1 MEVACAYLKVLEE
14 RLYNTLVEVEQW
26 SVYIS
31 HICRV
36 RQKTEHPELEPEE
49 GESQE
54 AKWEKSRLRVNCRNG
69 YKQEIMD
76 DIMNRIQMK
85 GVNTEFMKQ
94 ENLYLF
100 LLDNL
105 LYNVRKGFAAH
116 GIPNELKAVNKI
128 IRGYAKLWQAEEKI
142 KVIKSKIN
150 HANIKKMARE
160 KAYKMLFLSR
170 DWNMETWIEIIFL
183 KFYKEI
189 ENKKQSLKGKIFD
202 DEPEN
207 ETESKDGR
215 KKGELD
221 NKSLNNRKKWLISEG
236 QKWFKE
242 IGNNYTWQLTEEAV
256 DALVEVEEE
265 EKRLDLMN
273 YVITVDKSKFSKVN
287 WMIRKGYDTR
297 EALEIE
303 AGLHGGQIIKK
314 MEEEKNIEIYPFLIC
329 LFWEKSN
336 ISFGEFFKLSL
347 LETTIQDNKI
357 KEAYYSQAF
366 GYNDILDPKKKGL
379 EKDFSMDFNKLMY
392 HIDMIARYG
401 NKYEQ
406 TNHFWYTP
414 MMNKTPDCI
423 CIELYNNEKI
433 VVVVEYSSF
442 IKEPIKF
449 ELPYTAVMWSMLM
462 LKEEH
467 RMKIVKEAGYETLRE
482 YIKYCAEMVVRKYC
496 ISFLGI
502 SYFKFQEIK
511 CFAKITITIK
521 PLIYKRPDGKFMLEC
536 ILCFRKNK
544 REGELSIDTVKR
556 FEQLWDKAED
566 MQASKEMIQEKLE
579 SFAIHACFNWNKE
592 AKVFSE
598 HAMSFSDFYEFI
610 YDKVTYTDESVY
622 ENQEKAGKYL

>member
-1 MEVACAYLKVLEE
+1 MYISDYEVITEGSCIDRRKYFEKKSNWIYVKADRDGKYRRCIIIDDLLIKNDSGWYKEKKLKGKPIDMEVACAYLKVLEE

-69 YKQEIMD
+69 YNKKIMD
-76 DIMNRIQMK
+76 DIVKRIQMK
-85 GVNTEFMKQ
+85 GVDAQFMKR
-94 ENLYLF
+94 ENLYSF

-105 LYNVRKGFAAH
+105 LYNVRKELWAY
-116 GIPNELKAVNKI
+116 GIQNELKAVNKI
-128 IRGYAKLWQAEEKI
+128 IKSYAKLWQAEEEL

-183 KFYKEI
+183 KFYKEAKRNRPPVEI
-189 ENKKQSLKGKIFD
+189 KKGF
-202 DEPEN
+202 
-207 ETESKDGR
+207 T
-215 KKGELD
+215 KKGEEKYSADIEEL
-221 NKSLNNRKKWLISEG
+221 KTRKIWLISEG

-273 YVITVDKSKFSKVN
+273 YVITVDKSKFSKIN
-287 WMIRKGYDTR
+287 WMIRKGYDKK

-303 AGLHGGQIIKK
+303 AGLHSGQFTRKL
-314 MEEEKNIEIYPFLIC
+314 EEEKKIEFYPFLIC
-329 LFWEKSN
+329 LYWKKSN
-336 ISFGEFFKLSL
+336 ISFSEFFKLSL

-379 EKDFSMDFNKLMY
+379 EKDFSMDFNRLMY

-423 CIELYNNEKI
+423 CMNAVSIMKAFAGSEFSEDIENILEEKDI
-433 VVVVEYSSF
+433 PFEINGEF
-442 IKEPIKF
+442 LANDKEFATP
-449 ELPYTAVMWSMLM
+449 PWTS
-462 LKEEH
+462 
-467 RMKIVKEAGYETLRE
+467 LR
-482 YIKYCAEMVVRKYC
+482 
-496 ISFLGI
+496 
-502 SYFKFQEIK
+502 
-511 CFAKITITIK
+511 
-521 PLIYKRPDGKFMLEC
+521 
-536 ILCFRKNK
+536 
-544 REGELSIDTVKR
+544 
-556 FEQLWDKAED
+556 
-566 MQASKEMIQEKLE
+566 KLE
-579 SFAIHACFNWNKE
+579 QATVAFENNDSGLDEKWLKLMNRIERRGIYIDKT
-592 AKVFSE
+592 SIR
-598 HAMSFSDFYEFI
+598 DFE
-610 YDKVTYTDESVY
+610 
-622 ENQEKAGKYL
+622 